1 MGIDQGERRRQ
12 HAADR
17 PKSKRHPFVAL
28 EHRIIDSPAYADLG
42 FAARELLV
50 LLARQLTRDSNG
62 HLQATYAW
70 CKRYGFGSEHTV
82 RAAIAECIA
91 HGFVYRTRSHGANK
105 AWARYCLTW
114 LPVSKRDGLY
124 LDGFVPNAWHHWEP
138 EKKSSRQK
146 VQEHSSRKCSFT
158 PELPAESAGKRTAE
172 TADYE
177 SCCHVIDVSTAIRE
191 RTEPIAAW
199 VPGYLAHLSS
209 LPPAERGFFI
219 DDMRGAVVAR
229 AALH

>member
-1 MGIDQGERRRQ
+1 MGIDQNERRRQ
-12 HAADR
+12 HAADK
-17 PKSKRHPFVAL
+17 PKAKRHPFIAI
-28 EHRIIDSPAYADLG
+28 EHRIIDSAAYADLG

-50 LLARQLTRDSNG
+50 LLARQLTRDNNG

-82 RAAIAECIA
+82 RAAIADCIA

-114 LPVSKRDGLY
+114 LAVTKRDGLY
-124 LDGFVPNAWHHWEP
+124 LDGFVPNAWRNWQP

-146 VQEHSSRKCSFT
+146 LLEHSGIKCSFT
-158 PELPAESAGKRTAE
+158 PEHPAETAGKRTAE

-177 SCCHVIDVSTAIRE
+177 SCCHVSGVSTATHK
-191 RTEPIAAW
+191 RTEPVAAW
-199 VPGYLAHLSS
+199 VPGHLARIAS
-209 LPPAERGFFI
+209 LPPAEQAFFAN
-219 DDMRGAVVAR
+219 DTLHAVAIR
-229 AALH
+229 AIH